1 MKNSIFKLDKN
12 KWANNVLATTEGSN
26 KEMINQII
34 SYKIKYLL
42 YFVKKLYTYIWYEI
56 YITVEINKIF
66 APKKP

>member
-1 MKNSIFKLDKN
+1 MSRRNKNSNNNKN

-42 YFVKKLYTYIWYEI
+42 YFVKKLYTYI
-56 YITVEINKIF
+56 
-66 APKKP
+66 

>member
-42 YFVKKLYTYIWYEI
+42 YFVKILYTYIWYEI